1 MKLNLLSRWV
11 AGVASISA
19 IALVA
24 CQTPSEPPIA
34 SSPTASPTV
43 ASTTANTTAN
53 TTASSPT
60 NNTSVSTET
69 ANFNEPL
76 YLFANPD
83 VTDLIKQGKYK
94 SGLEHFTT
102 VGKTTKKPDGEDY
115 ETFYTGTSGN
125 DTVQGLGYGKHA
137 HFIGVGLELVS
148 DKKVPFPLRP
158 ESLGK
163 GEVDILIGN
172 KGGGGNEFLL
182 GSFITP
188 VNPKSES
195 FYVGKGDDDYARIQ
209 NFAKSKDAAI
219 LAGEPKQYKFE
230 PKEGNFHISTASGDL
245 VAIVEG
251 VSQLEIGEETKE
263 FGVFT
268 VK

>member
-1 MKLNLLSRWV
+1 MKLNLLSYVWLS
-11 AGVASISA
+11 GTASISA

-24 CQTPSEPPIA
+24 CQTPSEPPTA

-43 ASTTANTTAN
+43 PNSTANTT
-53 TTASSPT
+53 SPSPT
-60 NNTSVSTET
+60 TNTSAPNES
-69 ANFNEPL
+69 ANFNEPI

-83 VTDLIKQGKYK
+83 VAELIKQGKYK

-102 VGKTTKKPDGEDY
+102 VGKTAKKPDGEDY

-125 DTVQGLGYGKHA
+125 DTVRGLGYGNHA
-137 HFIGVGLELVS
+137 HFVGVGLEVVS
-148 DKKVPFPLRP
+148 DKNVAFPLRP

-182 GSFITP
+182 GSLITP

-195 FYVGKGDDDYARIQ
+195 FYVGKGEDDYARIQ
-209 NFAKSKDAAI
+209 NFTKTKDAVI

-230 PKEGNFHISTASGDL
+230 PKEGNLHISTVSGDL

-251 VSQLEIGEETKE
+251 IDDLKVGEVVKE
-263 FGVFT
+263 YGVFT
-268 VK
+268 MK